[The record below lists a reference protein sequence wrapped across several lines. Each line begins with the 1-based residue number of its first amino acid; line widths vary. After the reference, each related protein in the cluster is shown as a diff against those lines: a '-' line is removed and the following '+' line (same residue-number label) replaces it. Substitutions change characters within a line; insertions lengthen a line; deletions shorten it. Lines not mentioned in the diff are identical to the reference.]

1 MNKEE
6 KKKLLEKTILDH
18 QTMLY
23 RIAFSIVKEEQAALD
38 VVQETIVKAYSQ
50 IGQLRQP
57 EYIRTWLVRI
67 CINEANGHMP
77 GNRSHSVSARHR
89 CRSIRAIPRMAS
101 PVEYSDLFQAVM
113 ALEPKLRTVIIL
125 RFFEEMKFD
134 EIAAATQTN
143 VNTIK
148 SQVYKG
154 LELLKAQLKQEV

>member
-57 EYIRTWLVRI
+57 
-67 CINEANGHMP
+67 
-77 GNRSHSVSARHR
+77 
-89 CRSIRAIPRMAS
+89 
-101 PVEYSDLFQAVM
+101 
-113 ALEPKLRTVIIL
+113 
-125 RFFEEMKFD
+125 
-134 EIAAATQTN
+134 
-143 VNTIK
+143 
-148 SQVYKG
+148 
-154 LELLKAQLKQEV
+154 

>member
-1 MNKEE
+1 
-6 KKKLLEKTILDH
+6 
-18 QTMLY
+18 
-23 RIAFSIVKEEQAALD
+23 
-38 VVQETIVKAYSQ
+38 
-50 IGQLRQP
+50 
-57 EYIRTWLVRI
+57 
-67 CINEANGHMP
+67 
-77 GNRSHSVSARHR
+77 
-89 CRSIRAIPRMAS
+89 
-101 PVEYSDLFQAVM
+101 M

>member
-57 EYIRTWLVRI
+57 CLLYT
-67 CINEANGHMP
+67 
-77 GNRSHSVSARHR
+77 
-89 CRSIRAIPRMAS
+89 SIRGRTNLKNREIHNTPEGRN
-101 PVEYSDLFQAVM
+101 
-113 ALEPKLRTVIIL
+113 LR
-125 RFFEEMKFD
+125 
-134 EIAAATQTN
+134 
-143 VNTIK
+143 
-148 SQVYKG
+148 SS
-154 LELLKAQLKQEV
+154 LELWKQRERRKSSEIRNTLQARN

>member
-67 CINEANGHMP
+67 CINEANG
-77 GNRSHSVSARHR
+77 
-89 CRSIRAIPRMAS
+89 
-101 PVEYSDLFQAVM
+101 
-113 ALEPKLRTVIIL
+113 T
-125 RFFEEMKFD
+125 
-134 EIAAATQTN
+134 
-143 VNTIK
+143 
-148 SQVYKG
+148 
-154 LELLKAQLKQEV
+154 

>member
-6 KKKLLEKTILDH
+6 KKKLLEKKILDH

-67 CINEANGHMP
+67 CINEANGT
-77 GNRSHSVSARHR
+77 
-89 CRSIRAIPRMAS
+89 CRKQITQRQRQASLQEYQGYTQDAS

-125 RFFEEMKFD
+125 RFLEEMKFD
-134 EIAAATQTN
+134 EIAEATQTN

>member
-67 CINEANGHMP
+67 CINEANGTCRKQITQRQRP
-77 GNRSHSVSARHR
+77 GIAAGISGLYPGCVAGGVQRSVSSGHGFGAEAADGDH
-89 CRSIRAIPRMAS
+89 P
-101 PVEYSDLFQAVM
+101 
-113 ALEPKLRTVIIL
+113 ALL
-125 RFFEEMKFD
+125 
-134 EIAAATQTN
+134 
-143 VNTIK
+143 
-148 SQVYKG
+148 
-154 LELLKAQLKQEV
+154 